1 MRYVIEQFWIWT
13 AVAAVLGLTVGWVSQ
28 RQSAPASNAWLQ
40 AYLALAAVGAG
51 VVYSG
56 VIRGAAGLWFETL
69 VLFGVAYLLG
79 CMVGTAA
86 ARLAPAGDPAP

>member
-13 AVAAVLGLTVGWVSQ
+13 AVCAVIGLTTGWVSQ

-40 AYLALAAVGAG
+40 AYLVLAAIGAG

-56 VIRGAAGLWFETL
+56 VVRGVAGLWFETL

-79 CMVGTAA
+79 CIIGTAA
-86 ARLAPAGDPAP
+86 ARLMPSAEAPK